1 MSAKR
6 TFFMKD
12 IEKRIREIVAEIS
25 AITEFA
31 EGSIAAN
38 SKQYTLKNGTVR
50 RASPQYRFKSR
61 GARGKQVSKYV
72 PPAAAER
79 RKALPHLDE
88 SLAKAVSEDMSAY
101 MGEVVSSVAFRSNA
115 PKVHGI
121 RERQVLTRFGW
132 CSVRH
137 PYRVGNPEKSVKDV
151 RRCSEAQLKVPEN
164 GRHVPRTLVAMA
176 DGTNAPCATPPLSR
190 SSRTTSCTRAA
201 T

>member
-1 MSAKR
+1 
-6 TFFMKD
+6 MKD

-79 RKALPHLDE
+79 LKALPHLDE

-115 PKVHGI
+115 PKV
-121 RERQVLTRFGW
+121 
-132 CSVRH
+132 
-137 PYRVGNPEKSVKDV
+137 NPRGS
-151 RRCSEAQLKVPEN
+151 
-164 GRHVPRTLVAMA
+164 
-176 DGTNAPCATPPLSR
+176 
-190 SSRTTSCTRAA
+190 SSRDGASRWACTGGTRTPRASA
-201 T
+201 PSSQG